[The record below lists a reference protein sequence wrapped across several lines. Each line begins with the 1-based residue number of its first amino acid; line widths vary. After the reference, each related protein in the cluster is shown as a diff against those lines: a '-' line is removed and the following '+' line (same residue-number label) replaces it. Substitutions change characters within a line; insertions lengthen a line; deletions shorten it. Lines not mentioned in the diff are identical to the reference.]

1 MPTAATPGPDST
13 VYAVLNGVTLTSF
26 ARNAPT
32 QLSAPVA
39 ISGLQSGE
47 TVLGIDFRPANNLLY
62 AVGSTARLYTIDVA
76 TGAATHVA
84 ALAADPA
91 DTTDPFTT
99 LNGTNFG
106 VDFNPVADRLRVVS
120 DARQNLRI
128 NVATGAVTTD
138 GNLDFVA
145 PDVVAAAYTQS
156 FARPASTRLLAID
169 AATGTLQLQNPPN
182 DGVLTTIGRL
192 DPALVFGPTAGFD
205 IAGGDDGLSFAVL
218 QPTGAAQSTLYRV
231 NPKTGAATA
240 LGAIGPAGTAPLRGF
255 AIRLQ

>member
-1 MPTAATPGPDST
+1 
-13 VYAVLNGVTLTSF
+13 VLNGVTLTSF
-26 ARNAPT
+26 ARNAPGT
-32 QLSAPVA
+32 LATPVT
-39 ISGLQSGE
+39 ITGLQSGE
-47 TVLGIDFRPANNLLY
+47 TLLGIDFRPADGLLY

-84 ALAADPA
+84 ALAADAA
-91 DTTDPFTT
+91 DATDPFTT
-99 LNGTNFG
+99 LNGASFA

-138 GNLDFVA
+138 GTLDFVA
-145 PDVVAAAYTQS
+145 PDIVASAYTQN
-156 FARPASTRLLAID
+156 FARPASTRLLGID
-169 AATGTLQLQNPPN
+169 AASGTLQLQNPPN

-192 DPALVFGPTAGFD
+192 DPALGFGPMAGFD
-205 IAGGDDGLSFAVL
+205 IAGGDDGLSLAVL

-231 NPKTGAATA
+231 NPRTGAATS